1 MCASFTFSN
10 TFVHL
15 YLTGNSIKKVSFK
28 PCTVMNI
35 NNNNST
41 GKQKLNYYRPPYFLL
56 MSIVPAFHTIFPAH
70 SLSILPVILTAAIFM
85 I

>member
-1 MCASFTFSN
+1 
-10 TFVHL
+10 
-15 YLTGNSIKKVSFK
+15 
-28 PCTVMNI
+28 MNI

-41 GKQKLNYYRPPYFLL
+41 GKQKLNYYRPSYFLL